1 MADDAQ
7 TPEAREQTAGGT
19 PPGVPPGGALWPAP
33 ADGGARD
40 AVAQDGSQVDA
51 RSTATSA
58 AAATPDPWALPAD
71 RGPAPGAGAGGRGA
85 GDQGAAGGPGETVV
99 AGDPLPWSAPSAPS
113 ASSAPAAPSVP
124 SSVHDQHTVTSFP
137 GMGGGPAPAAQQYTQ
152 PWAGPSAPVPPAPV
166 PHSARTAAVNPFAP
180 PPAGGEPVP
189 PPPIGPEGPG
199 RMAYGYPGGG
209 GYGGAPAQGY
219 PGWAGTAPMP
229 SNGLGVTG
237 LVLGIISAAVFCVWP
252 VAILLGV
259 LAVIF
264 GGIGRGKALRG
275 EATNGGQAL
284 AGIICGSVGI
294 ALGITFGAIVLF
306 A

>member
-71 RGPAPGAGAGGRGA
+71 RGPAPGAGADGRGA

-99 AGDPLPWSAPSAPS
+99 AGDPLPWSAPSAP
-113 ASSAPAAPSVP
+113 AAPSVP

-137 GMGGGPAPAAQQYTQ
+137 GMGGDPAPAAQ